1 MRVSASL
8 SRRAALRW
16 ACGVLLLACTATAPV
31 AHAQDTDVPP
41 CEALVAEAQD
51 RYLNGAYEAAIQRA
65 AQCFDRSDVEAEDAV
80 QAYRLIS
87 LAHLKL
93 DELDAAREAIV
104 NLLGVAP
111 TYEPDPVQDPPT
123 YVSMV
128 AIVKQEVQPAGTS
141 SDAEEERPGF
151 FRRTSTWV
159 VLSTTLVAGG
169 VTAFLT
175 LGGESITGGGGGPT
189 TLPPPPG
196 TP

>member
-1 MRVSASL
+1 MSAIPSLRRVP
-8 SRRAALRW
+8 ALMVW
-16 ACGVLLLACTATAPV
+16 FGLLLASAGLGPR
-31 AHAQDTDVPP
+31 AHAQESPP
-41 CEALVAEAQD
+41 CDSLIADAQD
-51 RYLNGAYEAAIQRA
+51 RYLNGAYDAAIQQVSR
-65 AQCFDRSDVEAEDAV
+65 CLERSDVEADLAV
-80 QAYRLIS
+80 RAYRLMS
-87 LAHLKL
+87 LAHLRQ

-111 TYEPDPVQDPPT
+111 NYEPDPVEDPPT

-128 AIVKQEVQPAGTS
+128 AIVKQEIQPAGGPPE
-141 SDAEEERPGF
+141 DADEGPGF

-175 LGGESITGGGGGPT
+175 LGGSGSGGGGGGAA

>member
-1 MRVSASL
+1 M
-8 SRRAALRW
+8 
-16 ACGVLLLACTATAPV
+16 LLLASALTGPSV
-31 AHAQDTDVPP
+31 YAQNQQEAPP
-41 CEALVAEAQD
+41 CDSLVTEAQD
-51 RYLNGAYEAAIQRA
+51 RYLNGAYDEAIQ
-65 AQCFDRSDVEAEDAV
+65 QVSLCLDRSDVKADVAV
-80 QAYRLIS
+80 RAYRLMS
-87 LAHLKL
+87 LAYLRQ

-111 TYEPDPVQDPPT
+111 EYEPDPVQDPPT

-128 AIVKQEVQPAGTS
+128 AIVKQEIQPEGAPTEE
-141 SDAEEERPGF
+141 AEDSPGF

-175 LGGESITGGGGGPT
+175 LGGSGGGGGGGGT
-189 TLPPPPG
+189 ATLPPPPG